1 MYVPIGEALTENT
14 TARSFRAVYFLE
26 VKAMKKTQTRRLTE
40 SAMMIALSTV
50 ISFVCSLIPVVPFNF
65 PFGGGI
71 TIAGM
76 LPVILIGYMYGTR
89 WGLLTA
95 FSYSLIQM
103 LLGHSTVSS
112 LFLPVEEGGMTLAA
126 ALVVLLVDYVLAYT
140 VLGLG
145 GLFKSRMTPGRSLL
159 CGVLLTTVIRYA
171 CHILSGTIFYGAWAQ
186 WFFEQPG
193 IYEAIGEKVLS
204 TFGGVGL
211 SLVYSVVYNGCYMI
225 PEIILTGVCALLVV
239 RIPAISK
246 RAEANI
252 V

>member
-1 MYVPIGEALTENT
+1 
-14 TARSFRAVYFLE
+14 
-26 VKAMKKTQTRRLTE
+26 MKKINTRRLTE

-71 TIAGM
+71 TVAGM
-76 LPVILIGYMYGTR
+76 LPVILIGYLYGTR

-103 LLGHSTVSS
+103 LLGHSTVSA
-112 LFLPVEEGGMTLAA
+112 LFLPIEEGGMPIFS
-126 ALVVLLVDYVLAYT
+126 ALLICAIDYIFAYT

-145 GLFKSRMTPGRSLL
+145 GLFKKYTKPGKALL
-159 CGVLLTTVIRYA
+159 FGTLLATGARYI
-171 CHILSGTIFYGAWAQ
+171 CHIVSGTIFYGAWAQ

-193 IYEAIGEKVLS
+193 IYDLIGQRVLE
-204 TFGGVGL
+204 TFHGAGL
-211 SLVYSVVYNGCYMI
+211 SVIYSVVYNGCYMI
-225 PEIILTGVCALLVV
+225 PEMILTSVCALLVL
-239 RIPAISK
+239 RIPAIRK
-246 RAEANI
+246 REDLNN